1 MPLRPITTERVE
13 WRLAAGRS
21 PGNGRDGGFWAAM
34 VTTQNTTPAIEAAR
48 GFTERPPVES
58 ARLPRAEAPS
68 LALDNLSCAVSAMSS
83 TLVHGAQ
90 GGIDEEGLVRAAGRA
105 LSVAVLRSTAASRH
119 RHHGGRRAGGG
130 GQRRLSGGRQRNERD
145 PQHEPGRPLRP
156 LLARRDRERPTSP
169 GPRPTG
175 W

>member
-1 MPLRPITTERVE
+1 MPLRPIATERVE

-90 GGIDEEGLVRAAGRA
+90 GGTDEEGLVRAAGRA

-119 RHHGGRRAGGG
+119 RHHGGRRAGLREAAAAQC
-130 GQRRLSGGRQRNERD
+130 GQRPPDSRRGRRRLQGRRVRCV
-145 PQHEPGRPLRP
+145 
-156 LLARRDRERPTSP
+156 PTQVGEAGCRAP
-169 GPRPTG
+169 
-175 W
+175 

>member
-1 MPLRPITTERVE
+1 MPPRPITTERVE

-68 LALDNLSCAVSAMSS
+68 LALDNRPCAVSAMSS

-90 GGIDEEGLVRAAGRA
+90 GGIDEEGLIRAAGRA
-105 LSVAVLRSTAASRH
+105 LSAGRAPSTPVLRSNVPSRH
-119 RHHGGRRAGGG
+119 RH
-130 GQRRLSGGRQRNERD
+130 
-145 PQHEPGRPLRP
+145 
-156 LLARRDRERPTSP
+156 
-169 GPRPTG
+169 
-175 W
+175 